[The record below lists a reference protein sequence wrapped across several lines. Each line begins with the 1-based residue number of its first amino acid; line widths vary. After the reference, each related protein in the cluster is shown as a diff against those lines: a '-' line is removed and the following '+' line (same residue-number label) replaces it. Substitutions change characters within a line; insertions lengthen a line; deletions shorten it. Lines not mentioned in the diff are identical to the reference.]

1 MRAASVEAMCGRFLS
16 LSSLD
21 DLVAHLGV
29 DEVATDP
36 LPERYNVAPSMEIYA
51 AIDRTG
57 TRRLGR
63 LRWGFLPSWA
73 KSPRGGR
80 QPINARIETV
90 ASSRMFAR
98 SFAQRRCLLPADG
111 FYEWQEDPN
120 GGPKQPYHL
129 ADPDGAPLVF
139 AGIWTSWRDPQ
150 DEDAAPIFSTAI
162 VTGPARG
169 AIADLHDR
177 MPIILPSTLWDDWA
191 GADPDA
197 APHLVDAVAAL
208 APPRLRATPISTRVN
223 NVRND
228 GPELLTPA
236 TSP

>member
-1 MRAASVEAMCGRFLS
+1 MCGRFLS

-21 DLVAHLGV
+21 ELVAHLRV

-36 LPERYNVAPSMEIYA
+36 LPQRYNVAPSMEVYA
-51 AIDRTG
+51 TIDRGG

-73 KSPRGGR
+73 KSQRGGR

-98 SFAQRRCLLPADG
+98 SFAHRRCLVPADG
-111 FYEWQEDPN
+111 FYEWQEDPG

-129 ADPDGAPLVF
+129 ADPAGDPLVF
-139 AGIWTSWRDPQ
+139 AGIWTSWRDPD
-150 DEDAAPIFSTAI
+150 DEEAEPVYSTAI
-162 VTGPARG
+162 VTALARG
-169 AIADLHDR
+169 AIAELHDR
-177 MPIILPSTLWDDWA
+177 MPVILPRTLWDDWA
-191 GADPDA
+191 AAEPDD

-208 APPRLRATPISTRVN
+208 AAPRLRATPISTRVN
-223 NVRND
+223 AVRND